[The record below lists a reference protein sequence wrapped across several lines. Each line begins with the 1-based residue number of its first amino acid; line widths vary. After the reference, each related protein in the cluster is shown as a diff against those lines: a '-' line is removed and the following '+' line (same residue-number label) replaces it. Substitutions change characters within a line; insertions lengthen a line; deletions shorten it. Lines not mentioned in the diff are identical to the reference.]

1 MPLPSAI
8 RDAAVAEVER
18 FCEDRAPQET
28 REQYRLEH
36 TLRGRS
42 ITIVERRPPWSE
54 LVGPE
59 WTSLKVAQLRYDERS
74 RTWSLFCS
82 DSNDRWW
89 PYDGIGPA
97 ADVAPLLDEID
108 EDPTGIFWG

>member
-1 MPLPSAI
+1 MPPPASV
-8 RDAAVAEVER
+8 RDAAVAKVER
-18 FCEDRAPQET
+18 FCHVRAPHEMGD
-28 REQYRLEH
+28 EYRLEH
-36 TLRGRS
+36 TVRGGS
-42 ITIVERRPPWSE
+42 ITIVERRPPWSK

-59 WTSLKVAQLRYDERS
+59 WTSLKVAQLRYDERT

-97 ADVAPLLDEID
+97 ADVAPLLAEID